1 MQNTEP
7 TVPSTEDNNF
17 LSEKLL
23 IQYTNTQVTIN
34 IYNTPLGERFVEA
47 LKDNLTQKRILEKN
61 FCFLGFADSKRDLN
75 FLCKEL
81 NKSIEQI
88 NSFEFD
94 PPYERISPFVGDDFQ
109 YSARLPIGRHVN
121 GNEMATPGLRL
132 KHEACNLLHRYFEE
146 LQGTAWE
153 LSPYYKQA
161 DIETKYAIRQLNNLC
176 HEIESWVEAYRKQAF
191 EPEWMRPSQIT
202 TFLNAPRYDLQEQ
215 DYELFKKNRYSR
227 ELGGVYLHWSQVG
240 KTLYEVFRDEGEKPL
255 DDATCSAINHQKYY
269 SGEFDIEW
277 GETITEEHPFKLK
290 EMNRYRKWL
299 ESNGYDWEDP
309 KLSLGYIKIGQ
320 VDIKNKTFL
329 QTYAEMKD
337 NLDIQSIKVA
347 GQNSV
352 ENIFSYT
359 LDSADWKNIQMESLK
374 KGYNITN

>member
-1 MQNTEP
+1 M
-7 TVPSTEDNNF
+7 PSTLEN
-17 LSEKLL
+17 KIL
-23 IQYTNTQVTIN
+23 IDYNDKKVN
-34 IYNTPLGERFVEA
+34 IDIYDTPLGKRFIEA
-47 LKDNLTQKRILEKN
+47 LRDNLIEKRILEKN
-61 FCFLGFADSKRDLN
+61 FCFLGWASSTRDLN
-75 FLCKEL
+75 FLCHEL

-88 NSFEFD
+88 NSFTFN
-94 PPYERISPFVGDDFQ
+94 PPYEKIHPFSADDFQ
-109 YSARLPIGRHVN
+109 YSSKLPIGRHVN

-146 LQGTAWE
+146 LQGTAWK
-153 LSPYYKQA
+153 LSPFYKQA
-161 DIETKYAIRQLNNLC
+161 DIETKYAIRQLNNVC

-202 TFLNAPRYDLQEQ
+202 TFLNAPRYDLHEQ

-290 EMNRYRKWL
+290 EMTRYRKWL

-320 VDIKNKTFL
+320 VDVKGKTFL
-329 QTYAEMKD
+329 QTYEEMKD
-337 NLDIQSIKVA
+337 NLDIQSITVT
-347 GQNSV
+347 GPNPI
-352 ENIFSYT
+352 ENTFSYT
-359 LDSADWKNIQMESLK
+359 LDSDDWKNIQMESLK
-374 KGYNITN
+374 KGYNIKN